1 MFSCTT
7 TPSLGLKLNNTMK
20 TSKCNA
26 RVVLS
31 LNLAPK
37 TTFIWTKSG
46 LWLYC
51 STTKMLNVSL
61 LNLPTNFSRPQSNQ
75 CPSCLLQSIKLL
87 WRMYAYIAF
96 STIQKKVKL
105 YAALSSSSFHTP
117 LIGLIL
123 DRKLNLCPN
132 NAKFSSRP
140 LPKKH

>member
-1 MFSCTT
+1 M
-7 TPSLGLKLNNTMK
+7 
-20 TSKCNA
+20 
-26 RVVLS
+26 
-31 LNLAPK
+31 
-37 TTFIWTKSG
+37 
-46 LWLYC
+46 WLYC

-140 LPKKH
+140 LPKSIRARKERPVQSAERKYFSFKKLFQ